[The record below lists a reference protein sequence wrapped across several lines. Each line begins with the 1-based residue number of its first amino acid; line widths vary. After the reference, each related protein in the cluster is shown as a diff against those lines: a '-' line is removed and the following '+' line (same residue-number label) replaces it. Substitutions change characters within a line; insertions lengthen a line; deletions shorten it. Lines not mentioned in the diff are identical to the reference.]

1 VPRIAWN
8 SIEIQKQI
16 HADFIVL
23 GSNTATFATHGIL
36 SATITWIYQN
46 SIYSP
51 CNNIEMLKDIRQLL
65 VVAIYFVLL
74 MLSSFIKA
82 DMKVKIFCLGD
93 ELKLECPFMNILI
106 VHLTSTSVPAKN
118 SSLCNNGNTF
128 PVPCDLLSYYDW
140 LKKECSGRRACSI
153 GKMTSKKECK
163 VSYIVT
169 VVYECKPTKINSTVR
184 TEIFTKETLQ
194 TKSSI
199 HASMR
204 PTGVGNETKDGR
216 KVSSVTCLFY
226 TLFSATVALQ
236 YMQGRPKHLILC
248 FVLSISAGIVILM
261 VAVLLMACVEK
272 ILEENKRKEDAAVEI
287 SLPLLVT
294 PSSNL
299 PATSTQI
306 ESAQTSEAGSAQRD
320 TSTLPRIHS
329 IRRCHSVDEG
339 TQTEADASELIN
351 VANGLSD
358 NEAKELGYLV
368 DIMRY
373 YNSNLENMPP
383 SNAPFS
389 LKAETPTESGSLSS
403 DIARAR
409 TELAYK
415 GPRIV
420 DTSRRRK
427 PCLSSTT
434 YSSSN
439 NSENGDATLF
449 LPSTSQNHV
458 APRTPCLATLPRR
471 RPYANS
477 KHDAFTHTSNS
488 IHTAT
493 TPRLH
498 NATTPSPR
506 ARAIGRARF
515 AEENSVFSN

>member
-1 VPRIAWN
+1 
-8 SIEIQKQI
+8 
-16 HADFIVL
+16 
-23 GSNTATFATHGIL
+23 
-36 SATITWIYQN
+36 
-46 SIYSP
+46 
-51 CNNIEMLKDIRQLL
+51 M
-65 VVAIYFVLL
+65 
-74 MLSSFIKA
+74 
-82 DMKVKIFCLGD
+82 
-93 ELKLECPFMNILI
+93 
-106 VHLTSTSVPAKN
+106 
-118 SSLCNNGNTF
+118 
-128 PVPCDLLSYYDW
+128 
-140 LKKECSGRRACSI
+140 
-153 GKMTSKKECK
+153 
-163 VSYIVT
+163 
-169 VVYECKPTKINSTVR
+169 
-184 TEIFTKETLQ
+184 
-194 TKSSI
+194 
-199 HASMR
+199 
-204 PTGVGNETKDGR
+204 
-216 KVSSVTCLFY
+216 
-226 TLFSATVALQ
+226 
-236 YMQGRPKHLILC
+236 
-248 FVLSISAGIVILM
+248 LSISAGIVILM
-261 VAVLLMACVEK
+261 VAVLLMACIEK

-294 PSSNL
+294 PSNL

-306 ESAQTSEAGSAQRD
+306 ESAQTSEAGSAHRD

-389 LKAETPTESGSLSS
+389 LKSETPTESESLSS

-439 NSENGDATLF
+439 ASENGDTTLF
-449 LPSTSQNHV
+449 LPSANHNHV

-477 KHDAFTHTSNS
+477 KHDAFTPTANS
-488 IHTAT
+488 IHSATTPRLHNAT